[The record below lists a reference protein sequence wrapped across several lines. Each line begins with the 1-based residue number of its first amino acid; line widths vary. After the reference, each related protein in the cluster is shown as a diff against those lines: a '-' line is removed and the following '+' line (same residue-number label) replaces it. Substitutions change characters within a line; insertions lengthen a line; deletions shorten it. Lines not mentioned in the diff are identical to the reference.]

1 MKNIYLTSSKQELT
15 LTLEEAKQYKKI
27 DNSLKLLRAVDVV
40 EKKTVIRE
48 VKEVKETRKEEEK

>member
-1 MKNIYLTSSKQELT
+1 MKNIYLTSSKQELI

-40 EKKTVIRE
+40 EKKPVAIR
-48 VKEVKETRKEEEK
+48 EVKETRKEEEK